1 MFSSRLSG
9 DNTNLGEEIVLALKR
24 YGSVPIEFLSKLTG
38 KDPATVEQ
46 YVTTLEEKEVVK
58 REDQKVKLY
67 IQDE

>member
-1 MFSSRLSG
+1 MFSTRLSG

-38 KDPATVEQ
+38 KDPSTVER

-58 REDQKVKLY
+58 REDQKIKLY
-67 IQDE
+67 NEDE